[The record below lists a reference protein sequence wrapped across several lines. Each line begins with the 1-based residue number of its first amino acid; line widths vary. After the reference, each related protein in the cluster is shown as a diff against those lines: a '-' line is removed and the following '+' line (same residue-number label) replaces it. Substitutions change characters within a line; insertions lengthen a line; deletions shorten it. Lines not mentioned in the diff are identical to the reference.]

1 MVLSFTETR
10 AISGL
15 AHVLYDFLPGSG
27 RSDWKGHETFAT
39 VAARVGAGSFWPGG
53 SKKPAIH
60 ALLAQTLEHRRHLFE
75 KLILEIVRCGMI
87 YRENQGRPISTTEI
101 DDLNGHVKELGFKF
115 PALWDSSF
123 RASLA
128 QTTTERARDHVKHA
142 EDELNQQLAR
152 ERHSQAL
159 LGLKEEFLQLNCEP
173 DRNKAGLALEKLLNR
188 LFELFE
194 LNPRGPFRVIGE
206 QIDGSFELDSEI
218 YLVEAKWE
226 NHRLSEKELLVF
238 KGKIEAK
245 STFTRGLFIALND
258 VTGEAKEAITRG
270 KAPMFFVM
278 NGHDLMMV
286 LCQGISLTDFL
297 RKRVRMLAEEGRM
310 FVPFAAISD

>member
-1 MVLSFTETR
+1 MALSFTETR
-10 AISGL
+10 AINGL
-15 AHVLYDFLPGSG
+15 AHVLSDFLPGSG
-27 RSDWKGHETFAT
+27 RPDWKGHETFAT
-39 VAARVGAGSFWPGG
+39 VAARVGVGSFWPGG

-60 ALLAQTLEHRRHLFE
+60 ALLTQTLEQRRSSFE
-75 KLILEIVRCGMI
+75 KLILEIVRCGLV
-87 YRENQGRPISTTEI
+87 YRENQSRPISTTEI

-115 PALWDSSF
+115 PDLWDRGF

-128 QTTTERARDHVKHA
+128 QTTTERAREHVKHA
-142 EDELNQQLAR
+142 EAELKQQVLCEHR
-152 ERHSQAL
+152 SQAL
-159 LGLKEEFLQLNCEP
+159 LELKEEFLQLNSEP

-194 LNPRGPFRVIGE
+194 LKPREPFRVIGE

-218 YLVEAKWE
+218 YLLEAKWE

-238 KGKIEAK
+238 RGKIEAK

-258 VTGEAKEAITRG
+258 VTGEAKDAIIRG
-270 KAPMFFVM
+270 KAPMFFAM

-297 RKRVRMLAEEGRM
+297 RKRVRLLAEEGRM
-310 FVPFAAISD
+310 FVPFAALSV